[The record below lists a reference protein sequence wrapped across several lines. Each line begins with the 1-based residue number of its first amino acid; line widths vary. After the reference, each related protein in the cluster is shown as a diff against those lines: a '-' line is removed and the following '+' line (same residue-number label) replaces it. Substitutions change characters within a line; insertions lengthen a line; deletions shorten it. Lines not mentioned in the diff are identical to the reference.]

1 MNASRPEDLNLIFAR
16 ACNSQDIA
24 TLLSLYEPAAKM
36 VARSGEVLV
45 GHDAIEASL
54 RQLVGLGD
62 TFRSEAVFCLVQG
75 DIALVNSDW
84 SVSGGRSEDGSP
96 VNLSARSAEVL
107 CRQADGTWKLQLD
120 HPYACV
126 Q

>member
-1 MNASRPEDLNLIFAR
+1 MNASRPEDLNPIFAR

-45 GHDAIEASL
+45 GHEAIEASL
-54 RQLVGLGD
+54 RRLVGLGG
-62 TFRSEAVFCLVQG
+62 TFKSQTVFCLVQG
-75 DIALVNSDW
+75 DIALVNSEW

-107 CRQADGTWKLQLD
+107 CRQADGTWKLRLD
-120 HPYACV
+120 YPYAYV
-126 Q
+126 R